1 MRFLSNLQKLESPR
15 RLMMKLEFYA
25 LFLFIVTVTI
35 FFFIT
40 FQKKVI
46 IVEEVLPSP
55 LVFVKNPFE
64 KILRDRINQINFQ
77 LLFLEYNLKVPR
89 DISDSRTLENLLEM
103 VNDPR
108 AVKKIIK
115 RVRKYWWGC
124 GIEEIALKIK
134 HIKIVWKPEVYI
146 DNSSNKSFGDA
157 LYEALNGRNTSFNLG
172 SFDISLV
179 KLIAERY
186 GTIVEGK

>member
-1 MRFLSNLQKLESPR
+1 
-15 RLMMKLEFYA
+15 MMKLEFYA

-134 HIKIVWKPEVYI
+134 HIKIVWRPEVYI

>member
-1 MRFLSNLQKLESPR
+1 
-15 RLMMKLEFYA
+15 
-25 LFLFIVTVTI
+25 
-35 FFFIT
+35 
-40 FQKKVI
+40 
-46 IVEEVLPSP
+46 
-55 LVFVKNPFE
+55 
-64 KILRDRINQINFQ
+64 
-77 LLFLEYNLKVPR
+77 
-89 DISDSRTLENLLEM
+89 M

-134 HIKIVWKPEVYI
+134 HIKIVWRPEVYI